1 MTNPD
6 RIIVVSDAVSHDDLR
21 KSMIMEAA
29 PPGVKAQDVYKRQLL
44 CCCRAIHERYSRAAS
59 HACLDG
65 RDALELDDSRE
76 VRHGEIARR
85 QVLFEN
91 LARAR
96 SRLAQDEALAK
107 KVANG
112 AGPGNVGSK
121 LCGGGAPLGICRVVD
136 LGFSSRPVR
145 DASSCPGS
153 DDPLSLIHIYHHCG
167 KL

>member
-1 MTNPD
+1 MFDKEVD
-6 RIIVVSDAVSHDDLR
+6 RCNIHELPSG
-21 KSMIMEAA
+21 EF
-29 PPGVKAQDVYKRQLL
+29 L
-44 CCCRAIHERYSRAAS
+44 CCCHAIHERYSRAAS

-76 VRHGEIARR
+76 VRHGEVARR

-112 AGPGNVGSK
+112 TGPGNVGSK
-121 LCGGGAPLGICRVVD
+121 LCGGVALFGICWIAD
-136 LGFSSRPVR
+136 LGFSACPVR
-145 DASSCPGS
+145 DASSCPSPSG
-153 DDPLSLIHIYHHCG
+153 DGDIRLAREDLVV
-167 KL
+167 KALAVE

>member
-1 MTNPD
+1 MFDKEVD
-6 RIIVVSDAVSHDDLR
+6 RCNIHELPSG
-21 KSMIMEAA
+21 E
-29 PPGVKAQDVYKRQLL
+29 LL

-153 DDPLSLIHIYHHCG
+153 DDPFCAGPSGDGDIRLAREDLVV
-167 KL
+167 KALAVE